1 MHAYA
6 TYRNIFIEKKKTAI
20 RPPKTSKELDHLINN
35 ASEKIA
41 EYEAMSI
48 LTMAGIQTQRGF
60 PCSLTGRSN
69 YSGKKYSKAGSIEN
83 PVTRYTP

>member
-48 LTMAGIQTQRGF
+48 LTMAGIQTQRG
-60 PCSLTGRSN
+60 SLVHSPEEAIIAAKNIATWAITAGRLTLL
-69 YSGKKYSKAGSIEN
+69 G
-83 PVTRYTP
+83 